1 MKESILELK
10 NISKVFGDVTV
21 IKNVNLEIKK
31 GEFVTF
37 LGPSGCGK
45 TTLLRMI
52 AGFYNIDKGDIF
64 LQGKKID
71 NVPPHKRNTPMVFQ
85 EYALFP
91 HVNVYENISYGLKL
105 QKVNKQEEKKR
116 VEKVLELM
124 QLVNLEDRYP
134 L

>member
-91 HVNVYENISYGLKL
+91 HMNVYENISYGLKL

-124 QLVNLEDRYP
+124 QL
-134 L
+134 

>member
-91 HVNVYENISYGLKL
+91 HMNVYENISYGLKL
-105 QKVNKQEEKKR
+105 QKVNKQEEKSRKSFR
-116 VEKVLELM
+116 INATCKF
-124 QLVNLEDRYP
+124 RR
-134 L
+134 

>member
-64 LQGKKID
+64 YKE
-71 NVPPHKRNTPMVFQ
+71 R
-85 EYALFP
+85 
-91 HVNVYENISYGLKL
+91 KL
-105 QKVNKQEEKKR
+105 IMYLHIKEILLWCFKS
-116 VEKVLELM
+116 M
-124 QLVNLEDRYP
+124 HFFHI
-134 L
+134 